1 MSMLELFSFDTL
13 LDLPWSPV
21 RSLSLLAP
29 ESENFTMS
37 SNKVLVLCAT
47 GKAGRNVCRALKD
60 AGYEVYGT
68 TRSNTKR
75 LSDQGISPVL
85 CDYTSREDLDRA
97 LLETGA
103 KKVFVI
109 TDYFGAAKSN
119 GALEISYGK
128 CSIDAAKSAG
138 VDHLIFMS
146 VADAEVMDE
155 RVKHIKTK
163 LVIEDY
169 LRASGVKHSI
179 LRPCAFFE
187 NFDDPANWNPLRK
200 GRLKFLSEKEIK
212 YCSTYDLGRA
222 AAIMFKDPE
231 NWLGKS
237 LDVISWKGDL
247 SQVASALEKVGGV
260 KVKFGLA
267 MPVFLRRL
275 FLKDLHYMFLYFED
289 QKGPKGEPEDFK
301 KILPDAFN
309 AEDWFRFHGLY
320 SNGEKIAKG

>member
-1 MSMLELFSFDTL
+1 MSL
-13 LDLPWSPV
+13 
-21 RSLSLLAP
+21 
-29 ESENFTMS
+29 
-37 SNKVLVLCAT
+37 NKVLVLCAT

-60 AGYEVYGT
+60 AGFQVYGT
-68 TRSNTKR
+68 TRSNTKK
-75 LSDQGISPVL
+75 LSDQGVIPVL

-109 TDYFGAAKSN
+109 TDYFGAAKSK
-119 GALEISYGK
+119 GALEISHGK
-128 CSIDAAKSAG
+128 YAIDAARSAE

-146 VADAEVMDE
+146 VADAELMDE

-163 LVIEDY
+163 VVIEDY
-169 LRASGVKHSI
+169 LRASGVRYSI

-187 NFDDPANWNPLRK
+187 NFDDPANWNPLKK

-222 AAIMFKDPE
+222 AALMFKDPAK
-231 NWLGKS
+231 WLEKC

-247 SQVASALEKVGGV
+247 SQVAAALEKVGGV

-267 MPVFLRRL
+267 MPIFLRKL
-275 FLKDLHYMFLYFED
+275 LLKDLHYMFIYFED
-289 QKGPKGEPEDFK
+289 HKGPKGDPEDFK
-301 KILPDAFN
+301 KVLPDAFN
-309 AEDWFRFHGLY
+309 AEDWFRFHGAY
-320 SNGEKIAKG
+320 SNGERI

>member
-1 MSMLELFSFDTL
+1 MSL
-13 LDLPWSPV
+13 
-21 RSLSLLAP
+21 
-29 ESENFTMS
+29 
-37 SNKVLVLCAT
+37 NKVLVLCAT

-60 AGYEVYGT
+60 AGFQVYGT
-68 TRSNTKR
+68 TRSNTKK
-75 LSDQGISPVL
+75 LSDQGVIPVL

-109 TDYFGAAKSN
+109 TDYFGAAKSK
-119 GALEISYGK
+119 GALEISHGK
-128 CSIDAAKSAG
+128 YAIDAARSAE

-146 VADAEVMDE
+146 VADAELMDE

-163 LVIEDY
+163 VVIEDY
-169 LRASGVKHSI
+169 LRASGVRYSI

-187 NFDDPANWNPLRK
+187 NFDDPANWNPLKK

-222 AAIMFKDPE
+222 AALMFKDPAK
-231 NWLGKS
+231 WLEKS

-247 SQVASALEKVGGV
+247 SQVAAALEKVGGV

-267 MPVFLRRL
+267 MPIFLRKL
-275 FLKDLHYMFLYFED
+275 LLKDLHYMFIYFED
-289 QKGPKGEPEDFK
+289 HKGPKGDPEDFK
-301 KILPDAFN
+301 KVLPDAFN
-309 AEDWFRFHGLY
+309 AEDWFRFHGAY
-320 SNGEKIAKG
+320 SNGERI

>member
-1 MSMLELFSFDTL
+1 MSL
-13 LDLPWSPV
+13 
-21 RSLSLLAP
+21 
-29 ESENFTMS
+29 
-37 SNKVLVLCAT
+37 NKVLVLCAT

-60 AGYEVYGT
+60 AGFQVYGT
-68 TRSNTKR
+68 TRANTKK
-75 LSDQGISPVL
+75 LSDQGVIPVL

-109 TDYFGAAKSN
+109 TDYFGAAKSK
-119 GALEISYGK
+119 GALEISHGK
-128 CSIDAAKSAG
+128 YAIDAARSAE

-146 VADAEVMDE
+146 VADAELMGE

-163 LVIEDY
+163 VVIEDY
-169 LRASGVKHSI
+169 LRASGVRYSI

-187 NFDDPANWNPLRK
+187 NFDDPANWNPLKK

-222 AAIMFKDPE
+222 AALMFKDPAK
-231 NWLGKS
+231 WLEKS

-247 SQVASALEKVGGV
+247 SQVAAALEKVGGV

-267 MPVFLRRL
+267 MPIFLRKL
-275 FLKDLHYMFLYFED
+275 LLKDLHYMFIYFED
-289 QKGPKGEPEDFK
+289 HKGPKGDPEDFK
-301 KILPDAFN
+301 KVLPDAFN
-309 AEDWFRFHGLY
+309 AEDWFRFHGAY
-320 SNGEKIAKG
+320 SNGERI